1 VDAALFDG
9 TPSPLPDAT
18 SRRHAVY
25 RPASE
30 GPTVIHASGYAPF
43 VHYARTSGSE
53 PAWLAGD
60 LTRLLAFLT
69 DHPGLLDDEALLNAA
84 GIFFGNVI
92 ATNYPPAQWR
102 VLTEPEIVTR
112 ERGIA
117 VVSVLRLL
125 MTQPEHQAEF
135 LRLIAAPPPVPDQ
148 VTD

>member
-1 VDAALFDG
+1 MDAALFDG

-30 GPTVIHASGYAPF
+30 RPTVIHASGYAPF
-43 VHYARTSGSE
+43 VRYARTSGSE

-60 LTRLLAFLT
+60 LARLLAFLT

-92 ATNYPPAQWR
+92 AANYPPAQWR

-125 MTQPEHQAEF
+125 MTQAEF
-135 LRLIAAPPPVPDQ
+135 LRLISAPPPVPDQ
-148 VTD
+148 VPD